1 MSRLTVDQDQCLQDG
16 ACVDV
21 CPARTLKLNEQGY
34 PEEIPAARCIECGHC
49 VAVCMSGALH
59 HAALPDA
66 DFLPVPENRPSAE
79 SIDGFLMG
87 RRSVREFKPEP
98 VQRETMETLLEVA
111 RRAPTA
117 SNSQK
122 LHWIVLSGRD
132 KVQALAAQVVEG
144 GRIGGLPPALLA
156 QWDAGYDFAL
166 RGAPT
171 VLVACAPK
179 EYSWGPVDSATALA
193 YVELAA
199 EARGMGVCWAGY
211 LTRIG
216 SLYPP
221 VQKLLQ
227 IPEGY
232 AICGGLMLGEGTYGY
247 RLIPPR
253 KPLSVQWI

>member
-1 MSRLTVDQDQCLQDG
+1 MSRLTLDQDQCLQDG

-21 CPARTLKLNEQGY
+21 CPARTLRMNEAGY
-34 PEEIPAARCIECGHC
+34 PEEIAEAHCIECGHC

-59 HAALPDA
+59 HAALPDEA
-66 DFLPVPENRPSAE
+66 FLPVPENRPSAATM
-79 SIDGFLMG
+79 DGFLMS

-98 VQRETMETLLEVA
+98 VARPTMEALLEVA

-122 LHWIVLSGRD
+122 LRWIVVSGRD
-132 KVQALAAQVVEG
+132 KVQALAAAVVEG
-144 GRIGGLPPALLA
+144 GKLGGLPAALIA
-156 QWDAGYDFAL
+156 QWEAGYDFAL

-171 VLVACAPK
+171 VLVGCAPSD
-179 EYSWGPVDSATALA
+179 YSWGQVDCATALA

-199 EARGMGVCWAGY
+199 EARNLGICWAGY

-221 VQKLLQ
+221 VQQLLQ
-227 IPEGY
+227 IPAGY
-232 AICGGLMLGEGTYGY
+232 TICGGLMLGEGTYAY
-247 RLIPPR
+247 LRIPPR
-253 KPLSVQWI
+253 KPLVAQWL